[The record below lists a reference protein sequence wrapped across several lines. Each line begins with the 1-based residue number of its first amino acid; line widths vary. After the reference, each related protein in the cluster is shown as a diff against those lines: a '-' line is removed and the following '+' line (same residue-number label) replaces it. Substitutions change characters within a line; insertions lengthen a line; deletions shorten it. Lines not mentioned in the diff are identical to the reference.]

1 MLLLDGE
8 ANYSEVVMDKELVEE
23 LKRVFCEY
31 KLAVEEADETSQQT
45 SLTLDRKATTQRS
58 DSGVFHAFCSGAVCE
73 FCVGRTQT
81 CGMPTQSLAL
91 RLDCLL
97 KPVEL
102 GFIAGAPP
110 EERLCRKALGWS
122 VYVSRGSVWA

>member
-1 MLLLDGE
+1 M
-8 ANYSEVVMDKELVEE
+8 EE
-23 LKRVFCEY
+23 LETIS
-31 KLAVEEADETSQQT
+31 VE
-45 SLTLDRKATTQRS
+45 RKDSGKDPDKKSAITGDSKGTTHWS
-58 DSGVFHAFCSGAVCE
+58 DSGVFHSFSSGAVCE

-97 KPVEL
+97 KPTEL

-110 EERLCRKALGWS
+110 EEKHW
-122 VYVSRGSVWA
+122 